1 MICSMAEISI
11 NTISS
16 TRTNVLLDHR
26 QFQQLKDQS
35 CIGQDEFEMPG
46 GYPGRGDQQE
56 VLYQSLTYKDATEL
70 DKQTQG
76 SPTYRQLLK

>member
-35 CIGQDEFEMPG
+35 CIG
-46 GYPGRGDQQE
+46 
-56 VLYQSLTYKDATEL
+56 
-70 DKQTQG
+70 
-76 SPTYRQLLK
+76 